1 MNGQVDL
8 TVKAQPSDFENTLFV
23 AMELSRATWLVATF
37 APRLGDKISV
47 HAVPGGDTKRLLD
60 LIGRLQEKLRG
71 KIAGRL
77 QTVCCYEAGYD
88 GFWLHRVLVNHGV
101 ENHVLDGA
109 SLPIDRRAKH
119 VKTDN
124 IDAKRLLRA
133 IVGFV
138 QGDPQSCRV
147 VRVPTREE
155 EDARRVHRERQ
166 RLVRERT
173 GHLNRIK
180 ALLIAHGIRTVRI
193 TDAKWCERLDRM
205 QTGDGR
211 PLPARLKSEIE
222 REWKR
227 LKLVAAQVREV
238 EAERDRLVRGNE
250 PSSNVCIEKM
260 RRLARLHGIGAE
272 FATVLT
278 REVFYRPFQ
287 NRRQVASY
295 VGLTPA
301 PYDSGESKHDQGIN
315 KAGNTRARVT
325 AVQMAWLWLRYQ
337 SKSELSLWYYRRVGD
352 LKGRVRRI
360 MIIALARKLV
370 IALWRYVETGKVP
383 TGAIV
388 TA

>member
-1 MNGQVDL
+1 MQRV
-8 TVKAQPSDFENTLFV
+8 
-23 AMELSRATWLVATF
+23 SRS
-37 APRLGDKISV
+37 I
-47 HAVPGGDTKRLLD
+47 
-60 LIGRLQEKLRG
+60 
-71 KIAGRL
+71 
-77 QTVCCYEAGYD
+77 D
-88 GFWLHRVLVNHGV
+88 G
-101 ENHVLDGA
+101 
-109 SLPIDRRAKH
+109 RAKH
-119 VKTDN
+119 IKTDN

-147 VRVPTREE
+147 VRAPTPEE
-155 EDARRVHRERQ
+155 EDARRLHRERQ

-180 ALLIAHGIRTVRI
+180 ALLITHGIRALRI
-193 TDAKWCERLDRM
+193 TDAKWCERLDKMR
-205 QTGDGR
+205 TGDGR
-211 PLPARLKSEIE
+211 PIPARLKIEIE

-227 LKLVAAQVREV
+227 LKVVAEQVREV
-238 EAERDRLVRGNE
+238 EAERDRMVKGSE
-250 PSSNVCIEKM
+250 PSGDVCTVKM
-260 RRLARLHGIGAE
+260 RRLVKLHGIGAE

-295 VGLTPA
+295 VGLAPA
-301 PYDSGESKHDQGIN
+301 PYDSGDTKHDQGIN
-315 KAGNTRARVT
+315 KAGNKRARVT

-383 TGAIV
+383 SGAIV

>member
-1 MNGQVDL
+1 MNGRTDFA
-8 TVKAQPSDFENTLFV
+8 VKAERTDFNDTLFL

-47 HAVPGGDTKRLLD
+47 HTISGGDTKRLLD
-60 LIGRLQEKLRG
+60 LIAHLQSKLRG
-71 KIAGRL
+71 KGVCRL
-77 QTVCCYEAGYD
+77 RTVCCYEAGYD

-101 ENHVLDGA
+101 ENHVLDPA

-119 VKTDN
+119 IKTDN

-133 IVGFV
+133 IAGFV

-147 VRVPTREE
+147 VRPPTPEE
-155 EDARRVHRERQ
+155 EDARRLHRERQ

-180 ALLIAHGIRTVRI
+180 ALLITHGIRALRI
-193 TDAKWCERLDRM
+193 SDAKWCERLSQMR
-205 QTGDGR
+205 TGDGR
-211 PLPARLKSEIE
+211 PIPERLRIEIE

-227 LKLVAAQVREV
+227 LRLVAEQVREV
-238 EAERDRLVRGNE
+238 EAERDRLVKGKQV
-250 PSSNVCIEKM
+250 SGDACTEKM
-260 RRLARLHGIGAE
+260 RQLAKLHGIGAE

-301 PYDSGESKHDQGIN
+301 PYDSGDTKRDQGID
-315 KAGNTRARVT
+315 KAGNKRARV
-325 AVQMAWLWLRYQ
+325 ASVQMAWLWLRYQ
-337 SKSELSLWYYRRVGD
+337 SKSELSLWYFRRVGE

-383 TGAIV
+383 TGAIL
-388 TA
+388 TP